1 VSERNRPEAN
11 VERGQI
17 CPFYGG
23 LGVEVYPTSVRVHP
37 IGVRPGVADLIC
49 FFPRL
54 GFHFFHETKVP
65 PRRQTREQR
74 EFEQACVDTNVPYV
88 LGGIDEAMDFI
99 VHLGLGVRV
108 GPTVRVKPRN
118 EWPEHYPDQIEYV
131 GELAVQRRSW
141 PMSAATRDAHQK
153 FGYRAAA

>member
-1 VSERNRPEAN
+1 MTQRGRPEVN

-23 LGVEVYPTSVRVHP
+23 LGIEVYPTSVRVHP

-65 PRRQTREQR
+65 PRRQTKEQR
-74 EFEQACVDTNVPYV
+74 AFEQACIDTNVPYV
-88 LGGIDEAMDFI
+88 LGGTDEAMEFVI
-99 VHLGLGVRV
+99 HLGIAVSV
-108 GPTVRVKPRN
+108 GPTIIVKPRS
-118 EWPEHYPDQIEYV
+118 EWPEPYPHQADLP
-131 GELAVQRRSW
+131 GRLALQLKYW
-141 PMSAATRDAHQK
+141 PMSAAVRDAHDR
-153 FGYRAAA
+153 FGYREAA

>member
-1 VSERNRPEAN
+1 MIQRNRPEAN
-11 VERGQI
+11 VERGQV

-23 LGVEVYPTSVRVHP
+23 LGIEVYPTSSRVHP

-54 GFHFFHETKVP
+54 GFHFFHETKVL

-74 EFEQACVDTNVPYV
+74 EFEQGCIDTNVPYV
-88 LGGIDEAMDFI
+88 LGGIDEAMAFI
-99 VHLGLGVRV
+99 VFLELGRKV
-108 GPTVRVKPRN
+108 GPTVQIKPRAQWPIPDSYVDIGR
-118 EWPEHYPDQIEYV
+118 EW
-131 GELAVQRRSW
+131 A
-141 PMSAATRDAHQK
+141 MSAVVRDAHEK

>member
-23 LGVEVYPTSVRVHP
+23 LGIEVYPTSVRVHP

-74 EFEQACVDTNVPYV
+74 EFEQACIDTNVPYV

-118 EWPEHYPDQIEYV
+118 EWPLGAPFSSI
-131 GELAVQRRSW
+131 GRSW
-141 PMSAATRDAHQK
+141 SMSAGLADAHQK

>member
-1 VSERNRPEAN
+1 MTQRGRPEVN
-11 VERGQI
+11 VERGQV

-23 LGVEVYPTSVRVHP
+23 LGIEVYPTSARVHP

-74 EFEQACVDTNVPYV
+74 EFEQACTDSYVPYV
-88 LGGIDEAMDFI
+88 LGGIDEAMAFI
-99 VHLGLGVRV
+99 VFLEIATHV
-108 GPTVRVKPRN
+108 GPTVQVKPRHLWPGPESFADIGN
-118 EWPEHYPDQIEYV
+118 EW
-131 GELAVQRRSW
+131 A
-141 PMSAATRDAHQK
+141 MSAAIRDAHER
-153 FGYRAAA
+153 FGCREAA

>member
-23 LGVEVYPTSVRVHP
+23 LGIEVYPTSVRVHP

-65 PRRQTREQR
+65 PRRQTKEQR
-74 EFEQACVDTNVPYV
+74 EFEQACIDTNVPYV

-99 VHLGLGVRV
+99 VFLELGWRV
-108 GPTVRVKPRN
+108 GPTVQFKPRIQWPIADSFIEVGN
-118 EWPEHYPDQIEYV
+118 EWSTTA
-131 GELAVQRRSW
+131 AVR
-141 PMSAATRDAHQK
+141 AAHEK